1 MNNLNYKT
9 PLPVDVKSPKRKS
22 RGPES
27 IYVPAY
33 MKEFMGVRSISYY
46 RGQLNVLV
54 ARSHLSFFTP
64 YKFWYERTL
73 DIPEGFLMLHFLV
86 PVYIRLVHDLFY
98 YEAQDGKKAPHS
110 QGISERNVE
119 IVHQVFDEYVCE

>member
-1 MNNLNYKT
+1 MNNSNYNS
-9 PLPVDVKSPKRKS
+9 PLPVDTKTRKRGVK
-22 RGPES
+22 GPES

-33 MKEFMGVRSISYY
+33 MKEFMGVHSISYY
-46 RGQLNVLV
+46 RGQLNVLI

-73 DIPEGFLMLHFLV
+73 DTPEGFLLLHFSA
-86 PVYIRLVHDLFY
+86 PVYIRLIHDLFY

-110 QGISERNVE
+110 QSVSERNAE
-119 IVHQVFDEYVCE
+119 IEY